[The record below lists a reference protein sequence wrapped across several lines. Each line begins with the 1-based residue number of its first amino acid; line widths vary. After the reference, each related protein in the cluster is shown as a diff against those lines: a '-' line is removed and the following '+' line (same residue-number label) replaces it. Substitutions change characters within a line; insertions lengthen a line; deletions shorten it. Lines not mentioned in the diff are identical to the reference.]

1 MGYRVDVG
9 GIQIE
14 PIASHL
20 DIIRIRR
27 LENNQSA
34 VAKHSKSLLEK
45 LDKHFERQMLEDME
59 AGDSSKGTIRQR
71 VEHGK
76 RIGLFSVQSQFVT
89 GGDHVCLRVRSSRDM
104 AVLSQQFQPFPPS
117 AAKVQNGFVRSTD
130 AGCRQ
135 IRQVNAHS
143 FLDVRTAAAELVL
156 KSQVEGIPLRRR
168 TFRHQVVGEVNQLAL
183 ECANLLLSGVT
194 LHLRLLQGAV

>member
-1 MGYRVDVG
+1 VGELGTAAIDFEIIGIRVQRQDLDQFEPRVLCCKLNEMMGYRVDVG

-59 AGDSSKGTIRQR
+59 AGDSSKGTIAR
-71 VEHGK
+71 EWSMASASA
-76 RIGLFSVQSQFVT
+76 FSA
-89 GGDHVCLRVRSSRDM
+89 SS
-104 AVLSQQFQPFPPS
+104 PS
-117 AAKVQNGFVRSTD
+117 S
-130 AGCRQ
+130 
-135 IRQVNAHS
+135 
-143 FLDVRTAAAELVL
+143 
-156 KSQVEGIPLRRR
+156 
-168 TFRHQVVGEVNQLAL
+168 
-183 ECANLLLSGVT
+183 
-194 LHLRLLQGAV
+194 